1 MAFIKNLLIL
11 SALAG
16 LSAGALRYFTGHAL
30 LHPHIWYILVFFIIV
45 TAIAFY
51 VTRLG
56 VSYDPDNFQLYHFAS
71 MGFRM
76 LLSIM
81 VIFLYIYFNKDGRLQ
96 FVFNF
101 FVLYFVFTGF
111 EIYSILA
118 NFAPQLKKQ
127 NEQ

>member
-1 MAFIKNLLIL
+1 MNFISKL
-11 SALAG
+11 ALF
-16 LSAGALRYFTGHAL
+16 SVVVAL
-30 LHPHIWYILVFFIIV
+30 LVRALQFYAGSQLIHAYAWYLFGFMVAV
-45 TAIAFY
+45 TAIAYY

-76 LLSIM
+76 VLSIF

-101 FVLYFVFTGF
+101 FALYFVFTAF
-111 EIYSILA
+111 EIYSLLA

-127 NEQ
+127 N